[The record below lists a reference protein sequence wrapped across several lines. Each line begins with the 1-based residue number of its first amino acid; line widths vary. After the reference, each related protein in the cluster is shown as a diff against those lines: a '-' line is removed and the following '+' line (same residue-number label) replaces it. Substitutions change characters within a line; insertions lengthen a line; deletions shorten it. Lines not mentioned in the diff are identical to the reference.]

1 MMKSFAAVENLDASE
16 LAGMAAI
23 GAQFYDMLA
32 QVRPE
37 LGRLTVVDRKKTR
50 ETKIVDA
57 AVMMHGY
64 AALMKEYNNDLAEF
78 GPSKERL
85 EWNRKL
91 ARLSQDVEYAYGRRW
106 SGDLFDKRNPLWL
119 RVGIVKPGRDG
130 VRLTVLNTGAARSE
144 CGKVLRELMSA
155 EQPPDDLRLLA
166 KR

>member
-64 AALMKEYNNDLAEF
+64 AALMKEYNN
-78 GPSKERL
+78 
-85 EWNRKL
+85 
-91 ARLSQDVEYAYGRRW
+91 Y
-106 SGDLFDKRNPLWL
+106 
-119 RVGIVKPGRDG
+119 
-130 VRLTVLNTGAARSE
+130 
-144 CGKVLRELMSA
+144 
-155 EQPPDDLRLLA
+155 
-166 KR
+166 